1 MFTKKLNKI
10 KEIIL
15 SKKEICV
22 IVAIVIISLFPL
34 YYPGFIYTHD
44 GIIHLFR
51 TQGAYENIVNF
62 DIFNRIYYNMINGQ
76 GYGWGIFY
84 PPLSAIIPA
93 IFMCFGVSLFT
104 AEKIFL
110 IVASILAGIF
120 AYKLFM
126 ELYDN
131 KFCAMLVAILYVL
144 SPYKLNQILIRGAM
158 GEVLAFTFMPLVI
171 LGLIKILKGEGKYK
185 YYFILGMTGIVYSH
199 IISII
204 YTTIFGFLF
213 LILNYKKLF
222 KKKVIIDL
230 IISSIIIV
238 ILSLPIIVPV
248 LEHQS
253 SQNYII
259 SSIKTDVKD
268 RVVHPGQLIS
278 SSIEGKEAENTG
290 YYSNDKEMN
299 YMIGMPFIVLIL
311 LIPFVYKEIKSEEGN
326 IKNIIIFSVLFAI
339 SVFMMIFPGIWNKT
353 NILDTI
359 QYPWRLLLYSVIF
372 ISAISG
378 YIIKPLIKKENQ
390 YLIFIVIVSYCLLFS
405 FMIGS
410 NVRFAKTLGSEFNF
424 ANQELKNGDDYG
436 TLSFSIGYAHEYL
449 PNNMST
455 DIIIEKGNKVDIIS
469 GDAVINKIYKEKNI
483 LKINGKNNNQST
495 KLELPLIYYKGY
507 DISIKNGNSNI
518 NNIKYEMSDKGYI
531 VIELNDISEFEISA
545 KYTGT
550 TIYKICDILAIIV
563 AIIYIIYILINKFK
577 GEKNDE
583 RIDINSSTLLQ

>member
-1 MFTKKLNKI
+1 MLKNMLCKIKNKMMEK
-10 KEIIL
+10 KEIIVV
-15 SKKEICV
+15 S
-22 IVAIVIISLFPL
+22 AVIIIALFPL

-110 IVASILAGIF
+110 ILASILAGIF

-259 SSIKTDVKD
+259 SSIKTDVQD
-268 RVVHPGQLIS
+268 MVIHPGQLIGGRF
-278 SSIEGKEAENTG
+278 EEENAISTS
-290 YYSNDKEMN
+290 YYSNEKEMN
-299 YMIGMPFIVLIL
+299 YMIGIPFFVIILLLPFIYCRIKKDDESKKNMMIFGIL
-311 LIPFVYKEIKSEEGN
+311 LV
-326 IKNIIIFSVLFAI
+326 I
-339 SVFMMIFPGIWNKT
+339 SIFMMFFPGIWNKI
-353 NILDTI
+353 NVLDVI
-359 QYPWRLLLYSVIF
+359 QFPWRLLLYTVLF
-372 ISAISG
+372 ISVISG
-378 YIIKPLIKKENQ
+378 YIIKQILTKENE
-390 YLIFIVIVSYCLLFS
+390 YTIFILIISYCLIFS

-410 NVRFAKTLGSEFNF
+410 NVRFAKTMGADFNF
-424 ANQELKNGDDYG
+424 AKQELKQESDYG
-436 TLSFSIGYAHEYL
+436 ELSVSIGYSHEYL
-449 PNNMST
+449 PKDMTT
-455 DIIIEKGNKVDIIS
+455 DIVIEKENNVDILS
-469 GDAVINKIYKEKNI
+469 GNAEIMDYKFDKNI
-483 LKINGKNNNQST
+483 IQLKVKNYEKGT
-495 KLELPLIYYKGY
+495 KIELPLIYYKGY
-507 DISIKNGNSNI
+507 NIKLKDLHNNT

-550 TIYKICDILAIIV
+550 TIYKICDSLAIIV
-563 AIIYIIYILINKFK
+563 AILYIIYILINKFK